1 MEPALGSSPQQLH
14 RQHCVAHAQ
23 ESKRLISPCDH
34 FWWAVLTGVRVTGGS
49 VGRSVTR
56 LTGAIQQTTNIK
68 ALQIAK
74 LLHLEVHVPLNISEC
89 LCPKTCKESC
99 VLMTPASQG
108 PGHVNCFRRMHLT
121 QPQGWSE
128 HHSQT
133 HIESYLFWLS
143 CLEIVQ
149 LVL

>member
-1 MEPALGSSPQQLH
+1 M
-14 RQHCVAHAQ
+14 
-23 ESKRLISPCDH
+23 
-34 FWWAVLTGVRVTGGS
+34 WAPL
-49 VGRSVTR
+49 R

-74 LLHLEVHVPLNISEC
+74 LLHLDVHVTLNISEC
-89 LCPKTCKESC
+89 MCPKACKESC

-108 PGHVNCFRRMHLT
+108 PGHVNCFRRMHLA

-143 CLEIVQ
+143 CLEVVQ
-149 LVL
+149 LVLYFEVTLKDIRLRIYVVSIISIVLAVHKQSCPALSPTQSCSWLDG